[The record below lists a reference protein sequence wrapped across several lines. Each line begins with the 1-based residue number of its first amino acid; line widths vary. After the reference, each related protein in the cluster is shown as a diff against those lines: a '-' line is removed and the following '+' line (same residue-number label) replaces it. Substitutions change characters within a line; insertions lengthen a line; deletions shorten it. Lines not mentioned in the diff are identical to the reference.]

1 MVGRSRRRLR
11 LGCPGT
17 GSRSGTS
24 ETAAGDVEVDAARRK
39 VVAEPG
45 EPGRRDAHQVRDQER
60 AGERSG
66 RPRELRRRR
75 RRRCLGREAEG
86 KPAQVP
92 DVGGCRG
99 PPGLQHGDFLLCLGL
114 GDPANLMTPCSE
126 SAVIPRSWT
135 PGTPSCSGTRRT
147 LNLDLLHPGDP
158 PGLQYLF
165 APPLPHL
172 TPPPQFLHNPRVP
185 RTTDPVSSSTPA
197 TPHWSHNP
205 LVELWTCLFSSHP
218 LLAWDL
224 VTCSQDGVHGSPD
237 VGTSGHCR

>member
-158 PGLQYLF
+158 PGPQYLF

-172 TPPPQFLHNPRVP
+172 TPPP
-185 RTTDPVSSSTPA
+185 VSPQ
-197 TPHWSHNP
+197 PP
-205 LVELWTCLFSSHP
+205 
-218 LLAWDL
+218 
-224 VTCSQDGVHGSPD
+224 CSQDHRSSVILHPCHTPLVPQPPGGTLDLPVLLPPLACLGPCNLQPGWGSRFP
-237 VGTSGHCR
+237 